1 MGYPQLNKKHMIS
14 PAWPFKARAEERP
27 LLYDFR
33 LKMLKARRAPPKITP
48 NLMAARL
55 PVIIKERKPPRE
67 SSKPTKNMNTTNI
80 LIKQMGIVSGT
91 WKPRVAFNEIT
102 SIEPHKQG
110 T

>member
-1 MGYPQLNKKHMIS
+1 MIS

-27 LLYDFR
+27 LLYDLR

-80 LIKQMGIVSGT
+80 LNKVQRGKQPINIPSKHNRSHIIISLG
-91 WKPRVAFNEIT
+91 
-102 SIEPHKQG
+102 
-110 T
+110 